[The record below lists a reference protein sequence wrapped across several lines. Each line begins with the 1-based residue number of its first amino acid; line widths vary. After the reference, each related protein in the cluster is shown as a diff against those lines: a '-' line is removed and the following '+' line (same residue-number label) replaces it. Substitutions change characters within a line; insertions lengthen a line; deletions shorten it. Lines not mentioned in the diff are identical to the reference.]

1 MNLSFLASDPDS
13 GLLRSGSGQPVD
25 AGHAWAGASAERRAL
40 LPLPRLSALLFT
52 VLPLTVLL
60 LVPSA
65 QAHHL
70 IELLHLQPSPLTGL
84 LSGLAHPWFGPD
96 HLLFLLAL
104 ALVGLRQRRRWMLGL
119 LFTGLLGTALG
130 LLLPGL
136 PAPEALVSFTLVL
149 EALVLLER
157 LPAALLLPAFAL
169 HGYVLSGSV
178 LGWTTAPIS
187 FYLLGLLLSQGGLL
201 LISLYLLQRACG
213 RLALPRRRLLAAV
226 LLGCGCAFTWS
237 ALVA

>member
-1 MNLSFLASDPDS
+1 MTLSFVAPPRRRGS
-13 GLLRSGSGQPVD
+13 LRPVSGQPVG
-25 AGHAWAGASAERRAL
+25 APEAWFAAAAVRRLLSPLAL
-40 LPLPRLSALLFT
+40 LSALL
-52 VLPLTVLL
+52 LPGLL
-60 LVPSA
+60 LTPSA

-70 IELLHLQPSPLTGL
+70 MELLHLQPSPLTGL

-119 LFTGLLGTALG
+119 LFTGLLGSALG

-136 PAPEALVSFTLVL
+136 PASEALVSFTLVL

-157 LPAALLLPAFAL
+157 LPVALLLPAFAV
-169 HGYVLSGSV
+169 HGYVLSASV
-178 LGWTTAPIS
+178 LGWTTAPVAS
-187 FYLLGLLLSQGGLL
+187 YLLGLLLSQGALL
-201 LISLYLLQRACG
+201 LLALSLLQRSCG
-213 RLALPRRRLLAAV
+213 RLELPRRRLLAAV
-226 LLGCGCAFTWS
+226 LLGCGAAFTWS